1 MITRHE
7 LFTVA
12 VHKCRRQYSLSV
24 EDRKAADLSA
34 TGKIVD
40 MKVEESDDWLIFRVD
55 WIRSFSLSDVMTFLS
70 QNNNKN

>member
-1 MITRHE
+1 
-7 LFTVA
+7 
-12 VHKCRRQYSLSV
+12 V